1 MDLKKELKK
10 LENKRKSLIKKDIDL
25 IIVDYDDTIFS
36 TKELIEKDYR
46 EWRRWKEWN
55 DFILE
60 NNLINKI
67 IKEVYENKKYPS
79 VIASKLRENHDLI
92 LTAWIEKFQQ
102 EKAKVT
108 DLEHIN
114 MIVVDNASEKVLE
127 TIRYVVEDLWFIPSK
142 IIIYEDR
149 PKFFINNKEL
159 IESFLWTKLEIM
171 FVEMLDNEGEPK
183 ISKVN

>member
-1 MDLKKELKK
+1 M
-10 LENKRKSLIKKDIDL
+10 
-25 IIVDYDDTIFS
+25 
-36 TKELIEKDYR
+36 
-46 EWRRWKEWN
+46 
-55 DFILE
+55 
-60 NNLINKI
+60 
-67 IKEVYENKKYPS
+67 
-79 VIASKLRENHDLI
+79 I